1 MEVSNTVDIE
11 TTSSQTQLLDVSTEA
26 GMAMTS
32 PSLLIDESSIPLGEI
47 VFSGTQKLIASV
59 EGTLGT
65 ATPCSTIDGSN
76 MVPSDMITPPTL
88 ELVRSTECIT
98 AMDQPS
104 ANTYTPT
111 PVCDL
116 VNNNS
121 PELQAQSGLVEPS
134 SDMDSSHIADRSNE
148 LSKLVEATLVEIP
161 ELPFGPFSVESDPD
175 VVSPSEPA
183 DASYI
188 LSKAIE
194 HKISQDDVT
203 HEMNTSFLDTGNEII
218 TSELTQKTSAESP
231 ELGSSTHLESTPT
244 SPASNTNTGYEP
256 LESSLTEFIK
266 LNLSPKKSSPKLE
279 VCGVSNRLEA
289 IETNSG
295 ERSRRNPF
303 AADASLKNRPSLSID
318 NSTVVADP
326 FDTSS
331 SSQGVQERA
340 YTAQATP
347 RLNDP
352 PFSTDGSN
360 QTLECVDTSSQEIS
374 ELTSPSYAPPET
386 TSTSSSPHSF
396 TVLPSTLELSLPEI
410 QDTAF
415 SEETPVMR
423 THPFSSA
430 DSHNN
435 VPESVDTSSI
445 EMLDFIVSVESN
457 SDTAFFPATSGFSSV
472 VPGNFDTSQSEM
484 EDQTVSEAA
493 SGMNSPTYSVDGMD
507 VGFQSDET
515 NATNMLNLDH
525 PASASLD
532 VAPSGEDATTV
543 PKCSK
548 STGSEIRNTSSSND
562 TMSGPSVSI
571 KETATG
577 TPRRLQPGWG
587 SPMFESLYG
596 ASWVQERPQVLD
608 AGSDFDVRN
617 LAKMSEHVTSGDA
630 AANMAQPYA
639 YEISTMA
646 SESVQMGSPE
656 IKLEPL
662 SADAIPYMN
671 TLPSAIGGPSAKS
684 KPPEKPAAEWLEAA
698 GAMATPVDTD
708 TSTMIERSV
717 ERMPFDMQPVRVSIT
732 QDAGSRYMCPEDTGN
747 SPRKRVHFKIEDGEE
762 DQPLAKKL
770 RQKFVPVWDVPQ
782 TKTKDVL
789 EKSFEDIE
797 MGVLDVHKVWS
808 PTEASQDMILPPSI
822 PSDTNMTFQKIE
834 TGDFEAW
841 EVPPSAEMPPQLS
854 MDSKHPDLEKSLTTA
869 PSSIDITQ
877 SKSNK

>member
-11 TTSSQTQLLDVSTEA
+11 TTSSQTQLLNVSTKA

-32 PSLLIDESSIPLGEI
+32 PSLLIDESSIPPGEI

-59 EGTLGT
+59 EGTPGT
-65 ATPCSTIDGSN
+65 ANPCSTIDGSN

-98 AMDQPS
+98 AMDQS
-104 ANTYTPT
+104 SVNTGTPT

-116 VNNNS
+116 VNNSS
-121 PELQAQSGLVEPS
+121 PELQALSGLVEPS
-134 SDMDSSHIADRSNE
+134 SDLDSSHIVDRSNE
-148 LSKLVEATLVEIP
+148 LSKLVEATLAEIP

-175 VVSPSEPA
+175 AVSPSEPV
-183 DASYI
+183 DASEI
-188 LSKAIE
+188 LSEAIE
-194 HKISQDDVT
+194 LMISQDDVT
-203 HEMNTSFLDTGNEII
+203 HEMNTSFLNAGNAMI

-266 LNLSPKKSSPKLE
+266 LNLSSKKGSPKLE

-303 AADASLKNRPSLSID
+303 AADASLKIRLSLSID
-318 NSTVVADP
+318 DSTVVTDP

-331 SSQGVQERA
+331 SSQGVQEHA

-347 RLNDP
+347 HLNDP

-374 ELTSPSYAPPET
+374 DLTSSSYGPPET
-386 TSTSSSPHSF
+386 TSTSSSPDNF

-415 SEETPVMR
+415 SEETPIMH

-430 DSHNN
+430 DSHSN

-445 EMLDFIVSVESN
+445 EMSDFIVSVESN
-457 SDTAFFPATSGFSSV
+457 SDTAFPPAASGFSSG
-472 VPGNFDTSQSEM
+472 VPDNFDRSQSEM

-507 VGFQSDET
+507 VGFQFDET

-532 VAPSGEDATTV
+532 VEPSNEDATTI

-548 STGSEIRNTSSSND
+548 STESEIRDISSSDD

-577 TPRRLQPGWG
+577 TPRRLQPGWS
-587 SPMFESLYG
+587 SPMFEVLYG

-608 AGSDFDVRN
+608 AGSDFAV
-617 LAKMSEHVTSGDA
+617 
-630 AANMAQPYA
+630 PYA
-639 YEISTMA
+639 YEMSTMV
-646 SESVQMGSPE
+646 SESVQMSSPE

-671 TLPSAIGGPSAKS
+671 TLPSAIGGPSVKS
-684 KPPEKPAAEWLEAA
+684 KPLGKLAAEWLEDP
-698 GAMATPVDTD
+698 GAMATPVDAV
-708 TSTMIERSV
+708 TSTMIERSI
-717 ERMPFDMQPVRVSIT
+717 ERMPFDMQPVPVSIT

-762 DQPLAKKL
+762 DQQPPAKKL
-770 RQKFVPVWDVPQ
+770 RQKFVTVWDVPQ
-782 TKTKDVL
+782 TKTRDDL
-789 EKSFEDIE
+789 EKSPEDIE
-797 MGVLDVHKVWS
+797 MGVLDVQKVCS
-808 PTEASQDMILPPSI
+808 PTEASQDMISPPST

-854 MDSKHPDLEKSLTTA
+854 MDSKHLDLEKSLTTA